1 MQFSRPVIINT
12 RAYKP
17 QYFRSRSAMM
27 LDKFW
32 VGVLVVHFC
41 LIVAAGNV
49 ITITGLL
56 LTFVINISGYTFYKG
71 RK

>member
-1 MQFSRPVIINT
+1 
-12 RAYKP
+12 
-17 QYFRSRSAMM
+17 M

-32 VGVLVVHFC
+32 VGLLVVHFC
-41 LIVAAGNV
+41 LVIAAGNV